1 MIALNPDTPL
11 APVEK
16 RTLIIAMTERS
27 GSTNLCSVLAKLG
40 PFGEPEE
47 YFNPQGLMETL
58 PEKLGAKDAS
68 DYLAKLAERSEIFC
82 FKVSALNWRPFE
94 KRARTV
100 FPNAR
105 YVYLDRMDLEAQA
118 ISLYRA
124 RKTWIW
130 HKPENSKGTMAA
142 PEFDAAE
149 LEECRQHL
157 MIGKTKWANFFFQN
171 DIKPLHIKYEHLLAD
186 MPKAVQMI
194 SGEAGRLVFKDTVPG
209 GDFRI
214 LRDETSEAWKERLQQ
229 LRVGEV
235 PEN

>member
-1 MIALNPDTPL
+1 MIELTPNTPL
-11 APVEK
+11 APIEK

-58 PEKLGAKDAS
+58 PQQLGATSAS
-68 DYLAKLAERSEIFC
+68 DYLAKLADRSEVFC
-82 FKVSALNWRPFE
+82 FKVSGLNWRPFE
-94 KRARTV
+94 ARARTI

-124 RKTWIW
+124 RKTWVW
-130 HKPENSKGTMAA
+130 HKPENAKGATAA

-157 MIGKTKWANFFFQN
+157 MIGKTKWAHFFFQN

-194 SGEAGRLVFKDTVPG
+194 CGEAGRLVFKDAVPT
-209 GDFRI
+209 GDFQI
-214 LRDETSEAWKERLQQ
+214 LRDETSAAWKDRLQR
-229 LRVGEV
+229 LRTGA
-235 PEN
+235 NGKN

>member
-1 MIALNPDTPL
+1 MIELKANTPL

-47 YFNPQGLMETL
+47 YFNPQGLMERL
-58 PEKLGAKDAS
+58 PEQLGAKSAS
-68 DYLAKLAERSEIFC
+68 DYLAKLSDRSEIFC
-82 FKVSALNWRPFE
+82 FKVSGLNWRPFE
-94 KRARTV
+94 QRAKII

-124 RKTWIW
+124 RKTWVW
-130 HKPENSKGTMAA
+130 HTRQGSTREMPA
-142 PEFDAAE
+142 PEFDPAE
-149 LEECRQHL
+149 LEACRQQL
-157 MIGKTKWANFFFQN
+157 LIGKTKWADFFFKN

-194 SGEAGRLVFKDTVPG
+194 CGEAGRLVFKDTVPG
-209 GDFRI
+209 GDFSI
-214 LRDETSEAWKERLQQ
+214 LRDEVTDAWKERLQA
-229 LRVGEV
+229 LRVGETI
-235 PEN
+235 EA